1 MQDGGGY
8 AVYNSLSPALPGC
21 GGHLTTVSFSMTFA
35 A

>member
-1 MQDGGGY
+1 MQGGGGY
-8 AVYNSLSPALPGC
+8 ADYNSLSPALPGC